1 VDLKI
6 DGFFYFDFQRI
17 TSLPFSQLIRG
28 GYKTFNLANQQLM
41 FLSIEYTTWWFL
53 VFGAVI
59 TGYAILDGFDLGAGA
74 LHLFLNKEESRRI
87 ALNAIGPVWDGNEV
101 WLVIG
106 GGALFAGFPVAYAAI
121 FSAFYVPFMVFIIGL
136 IYRAVAIEFR
146 SKEPG
151 KRWRAAWDFVYFFSC
166 TTVTLS
172 LGLMLGNVA
181 LGFSLDAQKEF
192 NGDWLSF
199 INPFAIL
206 VAITTLALFMMHGA
220 IFLTMKTE
228 NRLFAKLTVLA
239 KNFTIFFVV
248 AFTLT
253 TLYTLLYVPHL
264 SDRIRANPQFFFL
277 PLIMVGAVANIPRQL
292 TKRHYRNAFISSSI
306 TIAALLATV
315 AVEVFPYLVYAS
327 NAPEN
332 SITIS
337 NAASS
342 PTTMRLL
349 LIIALIGTPLVGLY
363 TAFVFWTFKGKV
375 KLDDMSY

>member
-1 VDLKI
+1 
-6 DGFFYFDFQRI
+6 
-17 TSLPFSQLIRG
+17 
-28 GYKTFNLANQQLM
+28 M
-41 FLSIEYTTWWFL
+41 FLGIDYATWWFF

-74 LHLFLNKEESRRI
+74 LHLFLKKEESRRI

-121 FSAFYVPFMVFIIGL
+121 FSAFYVPFMIFIVGL

-151 KRWRAAWDFVYFFSC
+151 KIWRASWDFIYFFAC

-181 LGFSLDAQKEF
+181 LGIPLDTNHEFSGNWLDFFNPFSL
-192 NGDWLSF
+192 
-199 INPFAIL
+199 L
-206 VAITTLALFMMHGA
+206 VSITTLALFMMHGA

-228 NRLFAKLTVLA
+228 NRLFTKLTLLS
-239 KNFTIFFVV
+239 KNFTIFFVIS
-248 AFTLT
+248 FTLT
-253 TLYTLLYVPHL
+253 SLYTLLYIPHL
-264 SDRIRANPQFFFL
+264 SDQIRSNPLFFIL
-277 PLIMVGAVANIPRQL
+277 PIIMVLAVANIPRQL
-292 TKRHYRNAFISSSI
+292 TRGRYRWAFISSAV

-315 AVEVFPYLVYAS
+315 AIEVYPFLVFS
-327 NAPEN
+327 PNAPEN
-332 SITIS
+332 SITIA
-337 NAASS
+337 NGASS
-342 PTTMRLL
+342 EKTMGLL
-349 LIIALIGTPLVGLY
+349 LKIALIGTPMVGLY

-375 KLDDMSY
+375 KLDEMSY